1 MVINCIILVPI
12 RAILI
17 GALCIIFWIL
27 SRLVFIGMDE
37 NKQTFRHLTGFRRSA
52 YNSVGVLCRIGLFF
66 GGFFT
71 IKRFHISQKQL
82 DKVRA
87 TDLKIK
93 KQNIEQTTEPYTI
106 VCNHV
111 SMMDTIVLLSEFNT
125 VCFLALE
132 RLKST
137 IFFGEWMQQLNC
149 LVRTRIIILTM

>member
-1 MVINCIILVPI
+1 MVINCILLLPI
-12 RAILI
+12 RVVLI
-17 GALCIIFWIL
+17 GSLCILFWII
-27 SRLVFIGMDE
+27 SRLVFFGMDE
-37 NKQTFRHLTGFRRSA
+37 NKQTFKHLSGFRRSI
-52 YNSVGVLCRIGLFF
+52 YNSVGILSRIGLFF
-66 GGFFT
+66 GGFYS

-111 SMMDTIVLLSEFNT
+111 SMMDTVVLLSEFNT
-125 VCFLALE
+125 ICFLALE

-137 IFFGEWMQQLNC
+137 TLFGEWMKQINC
-149 LVRTRIIILTM
+149 LVILVEIF